1 MFEGLTLPTRQ
12 MRDVM
17 PTSSSH
23 ARVRTLFEGESSRV
37 LYIGAMMTAV
47 FLLFMLG
54 MSRNNVVNGVIFG
67 GAAVVFTVALYLA
80 RSQILIGDVACMKAM
95 IPHRSISILTSSRAN
110 ITDARVR
117 RLADSIDAAQKRE
130 IGRMETLIRELEQ
143 R

>member
-1 MFEGLTLPTRQ
+1 

-17 PTSSSH
+17 PTSSRH
-23 ARVRTLFEGESSRV
+23 ARVRTLFEGENSRV

-110 ITDARVR
+110 ITDARVC

-130 IGRMETLIRELEQ
+130 IGQMETLIRELEQ

>member
-1 MFEGLTLPTRQ
+1 

-23 ARVRTLFEGESSRV
+23 ARVRTLFEGENSRV

-95 IPHRSISILTSSRAN
+95 IPHRSISILTSSRAS
-110 ITDARVR
+110 ITDSRVC

-130 IGRMETLIRELEQ
+130 IGQMETLIRELEQ